1 MSKRATRQTI
11 PTHPEG
17 FKFCAGAD
25 GFHLWHA
32 GPMQYQ
38 ITKAG
43 SFDVVGTITSLGYFL
58 PRVKSLKASLES
70 MTEAQAKKEGAKA
83 QQAGKPN
90 APALNQAFLMAACA
104 SPIQTMLLL
113 DAYLRGWTVAMLAAE
128 TTDPE
133 TPSARELAA
142 IQAA

>member
-1 MSKRATRQTI
+1 MKKRATRQPI
-11 PTHPEG
+11 PVHPNG

-25 GFHLWHA
+25 GFHLWHT

-43 SFDVVGTITSLGYFL
+43 SFDVVDTITSLGYFL
-58 PRVKSLKASLES
+58 PRAESLKASMAD
-70 MTEAQAKKEGAKA
+70 MTEEQAAKEGAKA

-90 APALNQAFLMAACA
+90 APALNQAFLAAACA
-104 SPIQTMLLL
+104 SSIKTALLL
-113 DAYLRGWTVAMLAAE
+113 DAYLRGWSVGMLA
-128 TTDPE
+128 TNTKDPSM
-133 TPSARELAA
+133 PSVQALAA

>member
-1 MSKRATRQTI
+1 MSKRATRQPI
-11 PTHPEG
+11 PTHPQG

-43 SFDVVGTITSLGYFL
+43 SFDVMDTITSLGYFL
-58 PRVKSLKASLES
+58 PRASSLKASLES
-70 MTEAQAKKEGAKA
+70 MTEAQAKKEGVKA

-90 APALNQAFLMAACA
+90 APALNQAFLAAACA
-104 SPIQTMLLL
+104 SPIDTALLL
-113 DAYLRGWTVAMLAAE
+113 DAYLRGWSVGMLADK
-128 TTDPE
+128 TNDSSM
-133 TPSARELAA
+133 PSVRELAA